1 MYNLPVGPSCRGP
14 WSPLTRGSSGGPWHQ
29 TSTYWC
35 IHAWAPPGN
44 AVERHVPIGLLS
56 VSILVR
62 LSLRLMGVI
71 CSRSGQSS
79 LISYAKSVGFSEILT
94 SQFPSERNSST
105 LERYWRRSLKA
116 LSRANH
122 FRHIWM
128 PPRSGMVGKGCWS
141 RSTLSASKGPA
152 TGTDP
157 WGVCLEILTSIINWF
172 SFHRNISMIE

>member
-62 LSLRLMGVI
+62 LSLKLMGVI

-79 LISYAKSVGFSEILT
+79 LISYAKICWVFRDTYFPISCGTQQLDPWEILAKI
-94 SQFPSERNSST
+94 SQGIVPGKPFSPHLNAAPLWDGRQGM
-105 LERYWRRSLKA
+105 LEQ
-116 LSRANH
+116 
-122 FRHIWM
+122 
-128 PPRSGMVGKGCWS
+128 
-141 RSTLSASKGPA
+141 
-152 TGTDP
+152 
-157 WGVCLEILTSIINWF
+157 INA
-172 SFHRNISMIE
+172 